1 MNENMLKKI
10 SSFSGD
16 IYHRF
21 IKMNTFVESQYKA
34 CSAMSTKGY
43 KEILGRGAG
52 AIPDTGVFNLLDQ
65 SEKEDLAKHVTYM
78 NFSRH
83 DILFNQKMPSDHA
96 VYIINGLI
104 KVYRDGRADRLICL
118 SLTGPGQFAGL
129 SSVFGSNVYKY
140 SASAIEDTEAL
151 MIRKEALELSIRNN
165 GMFASALFKI
175 ISGEVLDVS
184 EKLVNFSMKQLPGRV
199 ADLIRY
205 FSDEVFKS
213 DDFTVPLTRQELAEL
228 IGTTKESLIRTLNEF
243 KNDKIIDLDGRRI
256 KIISPELITM
266 LSNLG

>member
-1 MNENMLKKI
+1 
-10 SSFSGD
+10 
-16 IYHRF
+16 
-21 IKMNTFVESQYKA
+21 
-34 CSAMSTKGY
+34 MSTKDY
-43 KEILGRGAG
+43 SEISGRNAG
-52 AIPDTGVFNLLDQ
+52 LIPDRGVFNLLDE
-65 SEKEDLAKHVTYM
+65 SEKEELAKHITYM
-78 NFSRH
+78 SFSRH
-83 DILFNQKMPSDHA
+83 DVLFNQKMPSDHA

-104 KVYRDGRADRLICL
+104 KVFKGGRSDRLICL

-140 SASAIEDTEAL
+140 SASAIENTEAL
-151 MIRKEALELSIRNN
+151 MIRKEALEFAIRKN
-165 GMFASALFKI
+165 GHFASELFKI
-175 ISGEVLDVS
+175 ISSEVLDVS

-205 FSDEVFKS
+205 FSDEVFQS

-243 KNDKIIDLDGRRI
+243 KNDRIIDLDGRRI
-256 KIISPELITM
+256 KILSPELITM

>member
-1 MNENMLKKI
+1 
-10 SSFSGD
+10 
-16 IYHRF
+16 
-21 IKMNTFVESQYKA
+21 
-34 CSAMSTKGY
+34 MSTKSY
-43 KEILGRGAG
+43 KEILGKGIG
-52 AIPDTGVFNLLDQ
+52 LIPENGVFSYLDE
-65 SEKEDLAKHVTYM
+65 SEKEELARNVTYM

-104 KVYRDGRADRLICL
+104 KVYKGGRGDRLICL

-129 SSVFGSNVYKY
+129 SSVFGSKEYRY
-140 SASAIEDTEAL
+140 SASAIESTEAL
-151 MIRKEALELSIRNN
+151 MIRGEALETAIRKN
-165 GMFASALFKI
+165 GRFASELFKI
-175 ISGEVLDVS
+175 ISTEVLDIS

-205 FSDEVFKS
+205 FSDDVFHS
-213 DDFTVPLTRQELAEL
+213 EDFTVPLTRQELAEL

-243 KNDKIIDLDGRRI
+243 KNDKIIELDGRRI